1 MSVLLALLSV
11 VCATVPMILFLG
23 TVWWLDH
30 NDREPA
36 WLVILTFVWGA
47 CGATAAALVG
57 NSALV
62 APLGMLVGAEAADQ
76 LSAVVIAPLVEEPMK
91 ALVFLALLRSRHFD
105 SAADGFVYGA
115 AAGLGFGMTENA
127 LYFVGVA
134 ATGDAASWLSTVFI
148 RTFFSGIMHAVCT
161 SWVGASLG
169 AARFRPGWVRFGAG
183 VGGFGIAMGIHAMWN
198 GLLTA
203 GELTGDESFG
213 TRAFVVQAGMF
224 VLAVLGF
231 QLALWQERRWIVLN
245 LAGEVTAGRVPA
257 EHAAAVGSFWKRSRP
272 RWVPPAMPARP
283 YVRAL
288 TTLALR
294 LRGAAQAAPGERAFH
309 EDEVERL
316 RREVAALRNLE
327 QNVRPGSVRR

>member
-62 APLGMLVGAEAADQ
+62 APLGMLVGAETADQ

-91 ALVFLALLRSRHFD
+91 ALVFVALLRSRHFD

-148 RTFFSGIMHAVCT
+148 RTFFSGIMHAVCA

-224 VLAVLGF
+224 VLAILGF

-272 RWVPPAMPARP
+272 RWVPPAMPARS

-327 QNVRPGSVRR
+327 QNVRPGTVRR

>member
-1 MSVLLALLSV
+1 MTVLLALLSV
-11 VCATVPMILFLG
+11 VCATVPMVLFLG

-36 WLVILTFVWGA
+36 WLVLLTFVWGA

-57 NSALV
+57 NNALL
-62 APLGMLVGAEAADQ
+62 APLSLLLGPEAADRY
-76 LSAVVIAPLVEEPMK
+76 SAVFIAPIVEEPMK

-115 AAGLGFGMTENA
+115 ATGLGFGMTENA

-134 ATGDAASWLSTVFI
+134 STGDAASWLSTVFI
-148 RTFFSGIMHAVCT
+148 RTFFSGIMHAVCA
-161 SWVGASLG
+161 SWVGASFG
-169 AARFRPGWVRFGAG
+169 AARYRPGWVRLGAG
-183 VGGFGIAMGIHAMWN
+183 LGGFGIAMGIHAMWN

-203 GELTGDESFG
+203 GELTGDDSFG
-213 TRAFVVQAGMF
+213 TRAFVVQGGMF
-224 VLAVLGF
+224 VLALLGF
-231 QLALWQERRWIVLN
+231 QLALWQERRLIVQH
-245 LAGEVTAGRVPA
+245 LAGEVSAGRVPA

-272 RWVPPAMPARP
+272 RWVPSAMPARP

-294 LRGAAQAAPGERAFH
+294 IRGAEQARDRDRAFH
-309 EDEVERL
+309 ADEVERL
-316 RREVAALRNLE
+316 RREVAALRKLE
-327 QNVRPGSVRR
+327 RSVGPVPAQG